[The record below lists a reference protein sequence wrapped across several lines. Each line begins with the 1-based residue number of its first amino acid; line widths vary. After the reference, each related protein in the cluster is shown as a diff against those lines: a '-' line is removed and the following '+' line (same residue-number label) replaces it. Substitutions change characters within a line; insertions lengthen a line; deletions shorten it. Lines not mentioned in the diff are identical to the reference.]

1 MVKYLAL
8 QLRCQEAEKDFREAS
23 AEFGRK
29 YVELADTIYAQKIG
43 TDGKRKLLDLL
54 RRSGECHARIMR
66 KTALLCVAAGLLWI
80 CFLSSSAQDG
90 GTWRAAGS
98 TAVAITGDI
107 AISDTKLLIN
117 FTPFTIAQIRKLD
130 PAETGAAF
138 DIGNGPAG
146 TGNLYRVNVPAARR
160 FLHHNTLCGSDETQW
175 MATYISGRDLQVA
188 FFSGTKMPV
197 FTSEALANSN
207 NLCGMFSY
215 VR

>member
-1 MVKYLAL
+1 
-8 QLRCQEAEKDFREAS
+8 
-23 AEFGRK
+23 
-29 YVELADTIYAQKIG
+29 
-43 TDGKRKLLDLL
+43 
-54 RRSGECHARIMR
+54 MR
-66 KTALLCVAAGLLWI
+66 KTALLWIAAGLLWSS
-80 CFLSSSAQDG
+80 FLSGSAQDE
-90 GTWRAAGS
+90 GTWRASGS

-117 FTPFTIAQIRKLD
+117 FYPFTIAQIRKLD

-138 DIGNGPAG
+138 DTGNGPAG

-175 MATYISGRDLQVA
+175 MATYASGRELQIA

-197 FTSEALANSN
+197 FTSDALANST

-215 VR
+215 AR